1 MAKSKSRSKRKSKR
15 TSKPRTSHKGL
26 IAGLSIGGV
35 VALIAGALV
44 VMFFMG
50 VFDDLF
56 KKKSKPPRV
65 NDKRGPLSTLD
76 ILKKKRGSFNVEK
89 NLTTYIILNSEDGPK
104 IQGRSNV
111 KSDSNLK
118 KDELYKINYDNNTEE
133 KFTIIFKE
141 NTIITQEYP
150 SNLGDCSD
158 ENRENRKNEGFKD
171 CNCIVETDGNNV
183 LRCSAFE
190 PEIEYIYNKDI
201 NMIGVFLKQFNTESP
216 FIIIDASL
224 FE

>member
-26 IAGLSIGGV
+26 IAGLSITGV

-44 VMFFMG
+44 VMYLMG

-56 KKKSKPPRV
+56 KKKSKPRV

-76 ILKKKRGSFNVEK
+76 ILKKKRGSFNVDK

-118 KDELYKINYDNNTEE
+118 KDELYKINYDDNTEE

-141 NTIITQEYP
+141 NTIIMDDTP
-150 SNLGDCSD
+150 SSVGDCSD
-158 ENRENRKNEGFKD
+158 ENREFQENLGFKD
-171 CNCIVETDGNNV
+171 CNCNKNE
-183 LRCSAFE
+183 LRCSTYE
-190 PEIEYIYNKDI
+190 PEIEYIYNEHT
-201 NMIGVFLKQFNTESP
+201 NMIGVFWIQYPETP
-216 FIIIDASL
+216 FIIIDESL